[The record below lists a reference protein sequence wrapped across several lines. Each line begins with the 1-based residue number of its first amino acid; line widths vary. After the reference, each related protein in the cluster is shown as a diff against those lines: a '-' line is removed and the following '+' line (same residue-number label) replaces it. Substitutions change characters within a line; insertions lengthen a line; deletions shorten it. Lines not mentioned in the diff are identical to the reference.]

1 MALVSTS
8 LWTIRNTHKK
18 KTRQGLGRGT
28 KWGTKPTGNQAKKKL
43 QRYKKKYRGQGKK

>member
-8 LWTIRNTHKK
+8 KK
-18 KTRQGLGRGT
+18 KTSQGMGRGT
-28 KWGTKPTGNQAKKKL
+28 KWGTKPPIGGNPSKKKL